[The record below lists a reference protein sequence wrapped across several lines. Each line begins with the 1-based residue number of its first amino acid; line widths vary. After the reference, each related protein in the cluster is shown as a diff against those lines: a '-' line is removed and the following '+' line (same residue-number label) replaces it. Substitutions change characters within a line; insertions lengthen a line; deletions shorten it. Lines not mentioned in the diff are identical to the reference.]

1 MCIMLTGKI
10 SEISEISYGFIYKLV
25 FFVLKVRNNNKNVLM
40 GREINKLSLYTELSI
55 KNRKKQNEG
64 NNIILKFSTKLS
76 EIIKYIILYEG
87 KYLIAIN
94 KNKNLSTLSFFFNF
108 FISLW
113 ILNFTREPHLSI
125 ILDHTFFMSYV
136 EL

>member
-1 MCIMLTGKI
+1 MLTGKI

-94 KNKNLSTLSFFFNF
+94 KNKNLSTLSFFFLIF
-108 FISLW
+108 S
-113 ILNFTREPHLSI
+113 
-125 ILDHTFFMSYV
+125 
-136 EL
+136 